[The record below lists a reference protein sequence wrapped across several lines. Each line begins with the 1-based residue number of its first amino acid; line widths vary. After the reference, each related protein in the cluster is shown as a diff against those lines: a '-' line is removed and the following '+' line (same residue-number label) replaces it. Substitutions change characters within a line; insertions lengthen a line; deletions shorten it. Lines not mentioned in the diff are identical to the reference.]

1 MTRNSTKTITIQHY
15 FTTEERAEWSRIGT
29 ERRMLD
35 QDEKVLIQ
43 KIKDDPEAKLAAKI
57 AGYGTPPEVTLSQT
71 GAVLKFSI
79 IEKIVEDDKPQTP
92 APKPPHRPAPVY
104 VDPKTLNAL
113 LHGKLLTDAEKR
125 KLVAQ
130 VLPEGV
136 LADEATS

>member
-1 MTRNSTKTITIQHY
+1 MSRYSTKFITIRHN
-15 FTTEERAEWSRIGT
+15 FTPEERAEYFRIGNG
-29 ERRMLD
+29 RRMLD

-43 KIKDDPEAKLAAKI
+43 QIKDDPEAKLAAKI
-57 AGYGTPPEVTLSQT
+57 AGYGTPPEVGLSQS

-79 IEKIVEDDKPQTP
+79 IETIVEDEKSKPP
-92 APKPPHRPAPVY
+92 APKPPSQVY
-104 VDPKTLNAL
+104 VEPKLLNAL